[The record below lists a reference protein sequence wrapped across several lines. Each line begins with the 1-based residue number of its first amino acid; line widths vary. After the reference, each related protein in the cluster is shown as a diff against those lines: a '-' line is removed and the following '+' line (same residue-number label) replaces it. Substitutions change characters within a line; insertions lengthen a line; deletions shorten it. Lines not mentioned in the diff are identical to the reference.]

1 MSESTTNIND
11 IVTSIIDEKDEK
23 PYDAQQVAEEISE
36 GEIKAPQVDFDAD
49 YEAAQ
54 QYSVSEID
62 RTEEGAKAAE
72 AATAPKFE
80 LKQPENERTEA
91 DSTGDPSDF
100 MEMAKEVNPLIE
112 KQAE

>member
-1 MSESTTNIND
+1 MSESTINASD
-11 IVTSIIDEKDEK
+11 VAANLAEEK
-23 PYDAQQVAEEISE
+23 PYDAQLIAEDIAE
-36 GEIKAPQVDFDAD
+36 GEVKAPKVDFDAD

-54 QYSVSEID
+54 QYSVSSID

-80 LKQPENERTEA
+80 LKQPEEQRTEA
-91 DSTGDPSDF
+91 ESTGDPSDF

-112 KQAE
+112 KQAD